1 MVAPEHMDFLI
12 RMGARETPH
21 SGRFLYD
28 HLAGV
33 YGLLR
38 RWDNPEPVC
47 LAGLF
52 HSVYGTSA
60 FKKETVALSARGE
73 VRTLIGD
80 EAESLGYLFS
90 VCERYSSFFALLCGE
105 TTLKNRV
112 SADAIPVDEKTLARL
127 LELEIANFVDH
138 IPNLTISEPE
148 PKIQRMLNTY
158 LRTMKAHA
166 SDGAFLAVQTVYRN
180 SFPDD

>member
-1 MVAPEHMDFLI
+1 MIAPAHKDFLI
-12 RMGARETPH
+12 RMGARDTPH

-28 HLAGV
+28 HLEGV
-33 YGLLR
+33 YGLLK
-38 RWDNPEPVC
+38 RWDNPESVC

-73 VRTLIGD
+73 VRALIGV

-90 VCERYSSFFALLCGE
+90 VCERYSAFFALLHGE
-105 TTLKNRV
+105 TTLTNRL
-112 SADAIPVDEKTLARL
+112 SSEAFPVDEQPLAKL
-127 LELEIANFVDH
+127 LEMEIANFVDH
-138 IPNLTISEPE
+138 LPGLTISKPE
-148 PKIQRMLNTY
+148 PRMQRMLNAY
-158 LRTMKAHA
+158 LRTMKANA

-180 SFPDD
+180 SFPAA